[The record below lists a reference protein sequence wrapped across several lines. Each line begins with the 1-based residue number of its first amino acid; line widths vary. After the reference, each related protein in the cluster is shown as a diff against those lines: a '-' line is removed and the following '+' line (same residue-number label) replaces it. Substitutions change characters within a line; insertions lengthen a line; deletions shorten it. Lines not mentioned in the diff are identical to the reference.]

1 MDEDSQFGDILRVH
15 CSGYDS
21 GTIIIIEEGPGG
33 RREIQKA
40 RCTGCAI
47 GYCAL
52 VFFTLS

>member
-21 GTIIIIEEGPGG
+21 GTIIT
-33 RREIQKA
+33 IQKA